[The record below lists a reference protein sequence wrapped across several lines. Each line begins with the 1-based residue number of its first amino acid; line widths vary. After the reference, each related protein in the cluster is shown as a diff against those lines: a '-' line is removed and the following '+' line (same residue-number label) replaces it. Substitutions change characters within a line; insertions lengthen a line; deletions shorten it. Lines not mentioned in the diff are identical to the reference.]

1 MRKRIFSMLMICVV
15 ALSSVACSDKK
26 ENTTA
31 AALAEKSKEEN
42 YLYNITACLSD
53 DNTYDD
59 VIYQGFSDALVDYCG
74 KEHVKITKRAVG
86 EDQKANDVVATAIKT
101 NPDMLFTVGSDTLL
115 AASSKTSSIP
125 IIAAGVVDFRGTLRI
140 ADSGA
145 TKWDK
150 LIGTNI
156 TGVSSKP
163 PIDAQLSVMIE
174 SCDKLQNVALLF
186 SPEDT
191 DSIYQNEIFEK
202 YLDEAGIP
210 WKEYCIPATEIAVE
224 DEKDEKQDIL
234 PPDKFVAQSAK
245 AGMDNEVMSLG
256 EDVIVGINSQMSTRV
271 AKVSKNWK
279 HGKIEINSG
288 SADEAEDNEKSEKK
302 QESSETTSDSKVK
315 KLDTDACFDIAADV
329 SLEDRVNQIC
339 SECSAIFIPYQS
351 MLTDQL
357 ETICSIANEAQVV
370 TVGGDEEIGAYTLV
384 SAFSDPYDL
393 GYRAGKK
400 AYSVLS
406 GTDISTIKVS
416 NGSGDNVVKLYN
428 ASVAELFSKEFPKS
442 FKEREE
448 FLSSYEYGSMTKRH
462 ASEEED
468 EK

>member
-1 MRKRIFSMLMICVV
+1 MRKRIFSILMICVV
-15 ALSSVACSDKK
+15 ALSFVACSDKK

-31 AALAEKSKEEN
+31 TALAEKSKEEN

-53 DNTYDD
+53 DNTYND

-86 EDQKANDVVATAIKT
+86 DEQKANDVVATAIKT

-115 AASSKTSSIP
+115 AASSKTSTIP

-174 SCDKLQNVALLF
+174 ACDRLQNVALLF

-234 PPDKFVAQSAK
+234 PPDKFVADSAK

-256 EDVIVGINSQMSTRV
+256 EDVIIGINSKMSTRV

-279 HGKIEINSG
+279 HGKIEIDSSSDTVENDS
-288 SADEAEDNEKSEKK
+288 SKTDKSDFE
-302 QESSETTSDSKVK
+302 VK
-315 KLDTDACFDIAADV
+315 NLDTDDCFDIAADV
-329 SLEDRVNQIC
+329 SLEARVNQIC
-339 SECSAIFIPYQS
+339 RECSAIFIPYQS

-416 NGSGDNVVKLYN
+416 NGSGDNIVKLYN

-462 ASEEED
+462 VSEEED
-468 EK
+468 EQE